1 MITPA
6 GIRQRALS
14 WWTDQSFLRSY
25 LAGDDYF
32 AEPKSIGR
40 IGLDDEAEL
49 ATQFARITAEQEI
62 LRQGSRE
69 QLGYG
74 YTLHW
79 QTKQK
84 RMLGSVRLIQRITF
98 DTHADWLRFIGKM
111 AEFDRFVDLVV
122 QTQRTVPELEPWLRR
137 YPLRLLENADT
148 WPDWLAV
155 CRYFRDDYVPDRYY
169 VRQLP
174 IPVHT
179 KFLETQQALLLSLLS
194 TVRPALLRLAH
205 KDWRDQLGLLRPAPM
220 IRVRALD
227 ERFRLDG
234 QHDDF
239 GLPLPAFNTYLQA
252 LSMAHPVTE
261 QTAMESAGAV
271 RRVFICENLLNF
283 LTLPAQ
289 PDALALWSGGGF
301 NVEVLADVPALKIL
315 TIHYWGDLDA
325 HGFQILNQCRKHFPQ
340 TQSLLMNQATFDA
353 HRHLVS
359 SGKETDVV
367 SLPHLTDEEYGLFL
381 LLKRNN
387 WRVEQ
392 ERLGMEWMIEGLN

>member
-1 MITPA
+1 MITPDD
-6 GIRQRALS
+6 IRQRAMR

-25 LAGDDYF
+25 LSGDDYF

-40 IGLDDEAEL
+40 IGLDDETEL
-49 ATQFARITAEQEI
+49 LTQFARITAEQET
-62 LRQGSRE
+62 LRRGSRE

-98 DTHADWLRFIGKM
+98 DTPTDWLRFIGKT
-111 AEFDRFVDLVV
+111 AEFDRFIDLVG
-122 QTQRTVPELEPWLRR
+122 QTRQAVPELEPWIRQ
-137 YPLRLLENADT
+137 YPLRLLDNAGA

-174 IPVHT
+174 VPVHT
-179 KFLETQQALLLSLLS
+179 KFLETQQTLLLRLLS
-194 TVRPALLRLAH
+194 TVRPALLRSEH
-205 KDWRDQLGLLRPAPM
+205 KDWRDQLCLLRPAPM

-227 ERFRLDG
+227 KRFRLDG

-239 GLPLPAFNTYLQA
+239 GLPLPAFNTYLQTLLA
-252 LSMAHPVTE
+252 TE
-261 QTAMESAGAV
+261 PTTGQSVAGLV

-289 PDALALWSGGGF
+289 ADALALWSGGGF
-301 NVEVLADVPALKIL
+301 NVEALADVPALKTL
-315 TIHYWGDLDA
+315 PIHYWGDLDA
-325 HGFQILNQCRKHFPQ
+325 HGFQILNQCRTHFPQ
-340 TQSLLMNQATFDA
+340 TQSLLMDQATFDA

-359 SGKETDVV
+359 VGENTPVV
-367 SLPHLTDEEYGLFL
+367 SLPHLTDEERDLFH

-392 ERLGMEWMIEGLN
+392 ERLGVDWVQNQLSGL